1 MTAAVKSKLEK
12 KVSQAAADR
21 PSAYFVFTGKANSS
35 STLGCVQIAHPKTLS
50 TQVCSHTGT
59 FQALLSPAPQQIQV
73 GSSGKEEKNSAAL
86 VCFLNQYDFS
96 NLFFKNYF

>member
-21 PSAYFVFTGKANSS
+21 PSAHSVFTGKANSS

-59 FQALLSPAPQQIQV
+59 FQALSPAPQQIQV